1 MLVTAKKISQD
12 IQEKLGKK
20 VSPLGVKMFATQLGY
35 SVRKVNGKE
44 YYNDAL
50 CAAIMKKLGDYAQ
63 PSIRTS
69 QRGRNVANIG
79 DYYAYNGERNN
90 VDYSWER
97 DESVVKRAIMEAI
110 DELDLYHGSSADFDD
125 FDLAYLSSGWGQQAY
140 GYGVYLTNSTECA
153 KEYSKGGL
161 IYTVKVPNRSY
172 LSYTRISR
180 DVAYK
185 IARDF
190 YKWYLEN
197 DEYGRE
203 AYKGCE
209 KEFWNEE
216 CKYLCD
222 CQDGGDIYGTISS
235 ILGSDKETSAFLYKE
250 GYKGIKWVDVTSD
263 GTRNTNYVIFNPK
276 DIKILKKDK
285 V

>member
-1 MLVTAKKISQD
+1 MLVTAKD
-12 IQEKLGKK
+12 IIRDVKK
-20 VSPLGVKMFATQLGY
+20 SLGVKLSVGGVRTFASMLGY
-35 SVRKVNGKE
+35 GVHNVNGE
-44 YYNDAL
+44 ECYLDAL
-50 CAAIMKKLGDYAQ
+50 CSAIKNKLGSYSK
-63 PSIRTS
+63 PSVKTS
-69 QRGRNVANIG
+69 QSGVNASNRG
-79 DYYAYNGERNN
+79 DYYAYNGERYNI
-90 VDYSWER
+90 DYPFEVNDGIIS
-97 DESVVKRAIMEAI
+97 RAVMEAVN
-110 DELDLYHGSSADFDD
+110 ELDLYHGSSADFDK

-161 IYTVKVPNRSY
+161 IYTVKVPNRPY

-180 DVAYK
+180 DAAYK

-222 CQDGGDIYGTISS
+222 CQDGGDIYGTIAS
-235 ILGSDKETSAFLYKE
+235 ILGSDKETSDFLYKE

-276 DIKILKKDK
+276 DIKILKKEK